1 MNSDEFKQIIKEDT
15 ELINRKLKDS
25 IDSLECP
32 EILKES
38 MEYSIMAPGK
48 RIRPI
53 IVIQTAKSLGK
64 NIDKV
69 LPLALAIEYIHSYSL
84 IHDDLP
90 AMDDDK
96 LRRGR
101 ETSHIVFGEDM
112 AILTGDSLLNT
123 AVEIGIEGIPDKDP
137 WDYISA
143 LGYLFKAAGINGMIG
158 GQVRDIKEDH
168 YAQKLSD
175 IEKTEDL
182 KTGAL
187 LKASLVCG
195 SVPFIGFNEEVQTL
209 LQYGNY
215 IGKLFQI
222 TDDIL
227 DRTQSSEILGK
238 DSGSDERNGKSTI
251 VSILGLEQAKQRA
264 QVYSRMAKDE
274 LSKLSGDFS
283 FFYEL
288 TDFITNRDC

>member
-101 ETSHIVFGEDM
+101 ET
-112 AILTGDSLLNT
+112 
-123 AVEIGIEGIPDKDP
+123 
-137 WDYISA
+137 
-143 LGYLFKAAGINGMIG
+143 
-158 GQVRDIKEDH
+158 
-168 YAQKLSD
+168 
-175 IEKTEDL
+175 
-182 KTGAL
+182 
-187 LKASLVCG
+187 
-195 SVPFIGFNEEVQTL
+195 
-209 LQYGNY
+209 
-215 IGKLFQI
+215 
-222 TDDIL
+222 
-227 DRTQSSEILGK
+227 
-238 DSGSDERNGKSTI
+238 RN
-251 VSILGLEQAKQRA
+251 
-264 QVYSRMAKDE
+264 
-274 LSKLSGDFS
+274 
-283 FFYEL
+283 
-288 TDFITNRDC
+288 